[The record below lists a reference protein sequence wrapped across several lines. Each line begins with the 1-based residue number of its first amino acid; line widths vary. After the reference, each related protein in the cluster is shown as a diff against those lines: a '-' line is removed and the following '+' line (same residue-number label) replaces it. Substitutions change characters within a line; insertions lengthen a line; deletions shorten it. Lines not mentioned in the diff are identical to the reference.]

1 MKLKRF
7 IFISLIFAVLILP
20 LFSQEKLTVEKC
32 ISIALKRNPMIQSY
46 GHQYKASQA
55 RISQAF
61 AFPQPEISLD
71 YDLQPKLFNF
81 NKSDEAYIGVS
92 QLIEFPGRRS
102 LRGKIARKEAD
113 EFYCDYEQVK
123 LELIFQVKKAF
134 NELLFELEKETYVEE
149 NLAHALDFL
158 KKAQEKYDTGDV
170 SKLEVLR
177 ASVEA
182 ARVKNEKR
190 VTLNRIKLAK
200 SRLNFVLAQDKY
212 QPIEVEGNLRKAFPS
227 LQLNQLVSQAL
238 LLRPEIKKV
247 KLALQREK
255 LAKTQAY
262 LSYLPD
268 FSLGVNRHR
277 ITSEPTTWDV
287 SLSFQV
293 PLFFWQPIKGEIA
306 EAKAN
311 IESQKQEARFIEL
324 SISLE
329 VQNAYHNAVSFKNQ
343 IDFFE
348 KQVLKEAEEVYR
360 MSMISY
366 KEGKIGSIALIES
379 RKTLIEIKQSYGE
392 TLLNYQLAL
401 AELEKLVGTSIG
413 GG

>member
-1 MKLKRF
+1 
-7 IFISLIFAVLILP
+7 
-20 LFSQEKLTVEKC
+20 
-32 ISIALKRNPMIQSY
+32 
-46 GHQYKASQA
+46 
-55 RISQAF
+55 
-61 AFPQPEISLD
+61 
-71 YDLQPKLFNF
+71 
-81 NKSDEAYIGVS
+81 
-92 QLIEFPGRRS
+92 
-102 LRGKIARKEAD
+102 
-113 EFYCDYEQVK
+113 
-123 LELIFQVKKAF
+123 LIFQVKKAF

-348 KQVLKEAEEVYR
+348 NQVLKEAEEVYR